1 MSSYKVS
8 YLQICVLA
16 FIGLVGIE
24 AMALLMAT
32 SCQISCKLVRRTRRP
47 GSFCLDHQRGIFC
60 GWVDLLHF

>member
-8 YLQICVLA
+8 FLQVCVLA

-32 SCQISCKLVRRTRRP
+32 SNIMQACSQNETS
-47 GSFCLDHQRGIFC
+47 GIFLS
-60 GWVDLLHF
+60 GSPKGNFLWLG